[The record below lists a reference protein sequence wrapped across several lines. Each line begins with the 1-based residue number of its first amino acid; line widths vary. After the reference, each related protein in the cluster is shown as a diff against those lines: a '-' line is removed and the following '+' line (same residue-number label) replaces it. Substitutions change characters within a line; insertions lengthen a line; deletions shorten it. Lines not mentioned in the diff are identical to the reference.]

1 MRTHLIIIAAV
12 LALGG
17 CGGGA
22 SVSQNQCIA
31 SDWQTLG
38 YRDGINGV
46 NSSQLLAH
54 QDACVKH
61 GIIPDRE
68 GYMLGWREGIREY
81 CQPYNAFNVG
91 QRGVRYDNIC
101 PNDMQADF
109 IAAYK
114 DGRALFKARAEV
126 NRLQNLIARNESR
139 REHVKAELL
148 VAMAE
153 QLNPMITTQERVAL
167 LARMQ
172 RLNEEQRRI
181 RRDLPHLRYELQ
193 LKTGELESL
202 NRLLA
207 LATY

>member
-12 LALGG
+12 LALAG

-38 YRDGINGV
+38 YRDGTNGV

-81 CQPYNAFNVG
+81 CAPYNAFSVG
-91 QRGVRYDNIC
+91 ERGVRYDNIC
-101 PNDMQADF
+101 PNDLQADF

-114 DGRALFKARAEV
+114 DGRALFKARGEV
-126 NRLQNLIARNESR
+126 TRLQNLIARNESR
-139 REHVKAELL
+139 REKIKAELL
-148 VAMAE
+148 AAAAE
-153 QLNPMITTQERVAL
+153 QLNPMMTTQERVAL

-181 RRDLPHLRYELQ
+181 RRELPHHRYELQ
-193 LKTGELESL
+193 LKTTELESL

-207 LATY
+207 SATY

>member
-1 MRTHLIIIAAV
+1 MRIHLLIIAAL
-12 LALGG
+12 LALAG

-22 SVSQNQCIA
+22 TISQNQCIA

-54 QDACVKH
+54 QDACVQH

-81 CQPYNAFNVG
+81 CQPYNAFTVG
-91 QRGVRYDNIC
+91 ERGVRYDNIC

-114 DGRALFKARAEV
+114 DGRALYKARAEV

-139 REHVKAELL
+139 REHIKAELL
-148 VAMAE
+148 TTAAE
-153 QLNPMITTQERVAL
+153 QLNPMMTTQERVAL

-181 RRDLPHLRYELQ
+181 RRDLPHQRYELQ
-193 LKTGELESL
+193 LKTTELESL

-207 LATY
+207 SATY

>member
-1 MRTHLIIIAAV
+1 MRIHLIIIAAL
-12 LALGG
+12 LALAG

-31 SDWQTLG
+31 SDWHTLG
-38 YRDGINGV
+38 YRDAINGV

-54 QDACVKH
+54 QDACVQH

-81 CQPYNAFNVG
+81 CQPYNAFGVG
-91 QRGVRYDNIC
+91 ERGVRYDNIC

-114 DGRALFKARAEV
+114 DGRALYKARAEV

-139 REHVKAELL
+139 REHIKAELL
-148 VAMAE
+148 TTAAE
-153 QLNPMITTQERVAL
+153 QLNPMMTTQERVAL

-181 RRDLPHLRYELQ
+181 RRDLPHQRYELQ
-193 LKTGELESL
+193 LKTTELESL

-207 LATY
+207 SATY